1 MIQKPMDVLREF
13 PIRKNEQQKL
23 NFRGAVVKYM
33 SELGYI
39 CKTEKGSYG
48 GNNLIIGDPSQA
60 SYLITAHYDT
70 CARMFLPNLI
80 TPCNFWTF
88 LGYQI
93 FITLLMMAIPVLP
106 AIWIGQLSTFE
117 TGYFAWY
124 FGFICLALL
133 MMCGPANPSNAN
145 DNTSGVVTV
154 LEIARSLPIEH
165 RNKVCFVLFDLEEQG
180 LLGSRS
186 YRKAHKAETN
196 HQIILNM
203 DCVGDGNEMM
213 IFPTK
218 KLSKDP
224 NKMQLLRKLPHAN
237 NGKSLSLHE
246 KGFSVYPSD
255 QRNFPYGAGFAAFKR
270 KKGIGL
276 YCDKIHTSRDTVL
289 DENNVNMLRDRIIA
303 AITE

>member
-1 MIQKPMDVLREF
+1 
-13 PIRKNEQQKL
+13 
-23 NFRGAVVKYM
+23 
-33 SELGYI
+33 
-39 CKTEKGSYG
+39 
-48 GNNLIIGDPSQA
+48 
-60 SYLITAHYDT
+60 
-70 CARMFLPNLI
+70 
-80 TPCNFWTF
+80 
-88 LGYQI
+88 
-93 FITLLMMAIPVLP
+93 
-106 AIWIGQLSTFE
+106 
-117 TGYFAWY
+117 
-124 FGFICLALL
+124 
-133 MMCGPANPSNAN
+133 
-145 DNTSGVVTV
+145 
-154 LEIARSLPIEH
+154 
-165 RNKVCFVLFDLEEQG
+165 
-180 LLGSRS
+180 
-186 YRKAHKAETN
+186 
-196 HQIILNM
+196 M